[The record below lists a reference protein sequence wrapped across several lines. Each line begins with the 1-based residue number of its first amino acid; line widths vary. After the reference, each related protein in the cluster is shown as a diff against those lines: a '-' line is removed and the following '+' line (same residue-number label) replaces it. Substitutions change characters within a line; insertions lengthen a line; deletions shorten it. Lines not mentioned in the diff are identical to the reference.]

1 MPHDATSSRTEG
13 ATHEHAG
20 HADALRIQ
28 QLANARI
35 LEAASGISEEQ
46 YLSPGAFARGG
57 LRGTLVHTLFAEWV
71 WCMRWRGAP
80 PDVRWEPEEF
90 PTFASLRARWL
101 DEEIRLM
108 EFVDGLT
115 DGELEVEF
123 DYISTEGDQHWR
135 VMWESMLHLVNHG
148 TQHRSEAAVMLTE
161 MGHSPGDIDLIVFL
175 NEGDLRCQSR

>member
-1 MPHDATSSRTEG
+1 GRRALLAVTSVSQRLPRIAPPAPRRRARLIQPIVVSRFPAKELMALASAWTMPHDAISSRTEG

-46 YLSPGAFARGG
+46 SLSPGAFARGG

-101 DEEIRLM
+101 
-108 EFVDGLT
+108 
-115 DGELEVEF
+115 
-123 DYISTEGDQHWR
+123 
-135 VMWESMLHLVNHG
+135 
-148 TQHRSEAAVMLTE
+148 
-161 MGHSPGDIDLIVFL
+161 
-175 NEGDLRCQSR
+175 